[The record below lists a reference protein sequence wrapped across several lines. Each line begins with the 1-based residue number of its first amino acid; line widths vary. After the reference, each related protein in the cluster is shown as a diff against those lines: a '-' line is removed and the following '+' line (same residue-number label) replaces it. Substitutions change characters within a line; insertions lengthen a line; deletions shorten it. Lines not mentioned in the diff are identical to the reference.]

1 MLGREKW
8 SCISEETPCSSK
20 ILTFDKMAEE
30 NWYKVL
36 KWKFPFGKC
45 CSTGCKIHFTKQNV
59 ENNCLLNGKISNK
72 LKIEMWDPLWI
83 FSSCLILIL
92 LHHFSWIFSV
102 GILVPFQFIIFFIFV
117 HACMCMCVLCGSL
130 LTVLTFFTNWNIFY
144 FSCKI
149 YNLYFSSQI
158 WLKPDSG
165 LLEIPLVQMNCVS
178 WGAVLPADNLVGEHL
193 SNITVLVSFSVDNS
207 YFLVPEFSLILYCY
221 FPWIVTMM
229 WKSS

>member
-1 MLGREKW
+1 MKLLSVKKPHVPQRYWLLIKWLKRTDTKFWNRNFPLENAAPLGAKYTSWSRMLK
-8 SCISEETPCSSK
+8 T
-20 ILTFDKMAEE
+20 
-30 NWYKVL
+30 
-36 KWKFPFGKC
+36 
-45 CSTGCKIHFTKQNV
+45 TGF
-59 ENNCLLNGKISNK
+59 LNGKISNK
-72 LKIEMWDPLWI
+72 LKIEMWDPIWV

-102 GILVPFQFIIFFIFV
+102 GILVPFQFIIFFFIFV
-117 HACMCMCVLCGSL
+117 HACMCMCVLCGNL
-130 LTVLTFFTNWNIFY
+130 LTILTFFTNWNIFY
-144 FSCKI
+144 FSCKT

-165 LLEIPLVQMNCVS
+165 MLEIPLVQMNSVS

-193 SNITVLVSFSVDNS
+193 SNVTVLVSFFVDNS

-221 FPWIVTMM
+221 FPWIVTVM